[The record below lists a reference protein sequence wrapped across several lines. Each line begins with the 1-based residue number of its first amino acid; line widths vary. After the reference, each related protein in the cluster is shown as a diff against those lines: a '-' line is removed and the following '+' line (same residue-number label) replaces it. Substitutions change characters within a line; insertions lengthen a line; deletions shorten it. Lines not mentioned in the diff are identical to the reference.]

1 MRATSIASSRA
12 KNRPTFWCRP
22 RPKYEL
28 VINLKTAK
36 TLGLDVPRRCSPP
49 PTRSSNE
56 PTQTYRSPRQQHA
69 SGDVVDWCN
78 CAQVNAGNRLTAL
91 SEAETLYQ
99 IIPFRRSLSEGGFVE
114 GQNVAIEYRFA
125 DGQYERL
132 TAAVEPPHNQRDR
145 TTNEF
150 GREL

>member
-1 MRATSIASSRA
+1 VKRRQFIWLLGGAAAAAWPLAARAQKSM
-12 KNRPTFWCRP
+12 P
-22 RPKYEL
+22 
-28 VINLKTAK
+28 VI
-36 TLGLDVPRRCSPP
+36 GF
-49 PTRSSNE
+49 
-56 PTQTYRSPRQQHA
+56 
-69 SGDVVDWCN
+69 
-78 CAQVNAGNRLTAL
+78 LTAL
-91 SEAETLYQ
+91 SEAETSYQ
-99 IIPFRRSLSEGGFVE
+99 MIPFRRGLSEGGFVE